1 MSVGDYEPIVDMHL
15 QLALANVQLVFIRNG
30 FDWRARLGSLK
41 KGRLIT

>member
-30 FDWRARLGSLK
+30 FDWQTGL
-41 KGRLIT
+41 